1 MAVKPSKGNAGEG
14 FKGTESVFLSY
25 FCFIMFFSPRWQ
37 PVDFPVLQAFFPSKT
52 DRQESM
58 RRPVTAYF
66 TNLHEFRHYKLW
78 RGLFWGHTGHTD
90 SKKNK
95 NKPTAKKKAFSSNF
109 LQSHES
115 RFDMQAFVMEKTAGC
130 ANVWI
135 FTTVNWTMDFFFF
148 FFLDTRNIAFEL

>member
-1 MAVKPSKGNAGEG
+1 M
-14 FKGTESVFLSY
+14 GTY
-25 FCFIMFFSPRWQ
+25 W
-37 PVDFPVLQAFFPSKT
+37 T
-52 DRQESM
+52 HRQQKKQKQ
-58 RRPVTAYF
+58 
-66 TNLHEFRHYKLW
+66 TNSQK
-78 RGLFWGHTGHTD
+78 
-90 SKKNK
+90 
-95 NKPTAKKKAFSSNF
+95 KKKAFSSNF